1 MPSPNKFLC
10 HCPACGKDVVTNRPN
25 APYSK
30 LTRNKADLLIAFY
43 HLGFASDTKPTEAS
57 MQAALDNGAL
67 IHEQCCIRTNQVAG
81 NPPLLAEYNRLRA
94 AREVPLEPAP
104 PFQNPDRSAAALLNK
119 FAADAYQQRAAPP
132 RARATPAPCA
142 TPANEYLRAPAAA
155 TAATAA
161 AAEATPYVKQRV
173 RDTRSCINSAALTPL
188 VPPREWRA
196 LDAYLRERPVHQPGE
211 VAAFAGHLVLALPHV
226 AFHAAGVLD
235 FVLTAVP
242 RMHALSGAPGG
253 VFLLS
258 TDAQVAS
265 LLAPVAAA
273 SALHSAAAAVVRRAA
288 AATDCMR
295 RSTLRRVDVHEYFLE
310 FGFLF
315 FARRN

>member
-1 MPSPNKFLC
+1 MSRRNTFLC
-10 HCPACGKDVVTNRPN
+10 NCPACGKDVVTNRTN
-25 APYSK
+25 APYST
-30 LTRNKADLLIAFY
+30 LTRTRADLLIAFY
-43 HLGFASDTKPTEAS
+43 HLGVASATKPTEAS
-57 MQAALDNGAL
+57 MQAALDKGAL
-67 IHEQCCIRTNQVAG
+67 IHEQCCIRTNPVTG

-104 PFQNPDRSAAALLNK
+104 AFRHEDRSKTALLDK
-119 FAADAYQQRAAPP
+119 FAADSHEQRAAPP

-142 TPANEYLRAPAAA
+142 TPANQYLRAPAAT

-258 TDAQVAS
+258 TDAQPAP

-273 SALHSAAAAVVRRAA
+273 SALHSAAAAAV
-288 AATDCMR
+288 
-295 RSTLRRVDVHEYFLE
+295 
-310 FGFLF
+310 
-315 FARRN
+315 